1 MGRENVWLCH
11 MGQALLDGTFEEFQN
26 KILGMEL
33 STDHLSASL
42 KSLRGDTLTFGWEA
56 ALQINGEQQPLDRA
70 RHIENPYCIV
80 DLPALQMDIVLGE
93 QGVRLK
99 FE

>member
-1 MGRENVWLCH
+1 
-11 MGQALLDGTFEEFQN
+11 MGQALLDGTFEEFQT
-26 KILGMEL
+26 KILATEL
-33 STDHLSASL
+33 ATDQLAVSL

-56 ALQINGEQQPLDRA
+56 PLHINGEQQPLDRA

-93 QGVRLK
+93 QGIRLK